1 MMIDLTLKIQLISDA
16 LIGKGE
22 GWGATIDS
30 DIVFDDM
37 GLPYIPARRVK
48 GSLRE
53 SALEVSEM
61 FELSGI
67 DKEMSGY
74 IKQLFGKTGSMKSGP
89 LEITNLY
96 LEDYS
101 KNRQWLDWLTLK
113 YQKENLFSKEQI
125 LKTFT
130 SIKQH
135 TAIESNGIAKDTSL
149 RTFRVLKRNNVF
161 SGNLS
166 FSNEIDSGLLQ
177 LLAFS
182 IRNLRYLGTNRNRG
196 LGYIKCKLLN
206 KDDKDFCDEYMQK
219 LINSKRG

>member
-1 MMIDLTLKIQLISDA
+1 MTEFTLKIQLISDA

-30 DIVFDDM
+30 DIIFDDF
-37 GLPYIPARRVK
+37 GLPYIPAKRVK

-61 FELSGI
+61 FELSEM
-67 DKEMSGY
+67 DKKMYGV
-74 IKQLFGKTGSMKSGP
+74 IKELFGESGSINSGP
-89 LEITNLY
+89 LEISNLY

-101 KNRQWLDWLTLK
+101 KNRQWLDWLKLK
-113 YQKENLFSKEQI
+113 YKNENLFSKEQI

-130 SIKQH
+130 SIRQH
-135 TAIESNGIAKDTSL
+135 TAIEKDGIAKDKSL
-149 RTFRVLKRNNVF
+149 RTFRVLRKDNIF

-166 FSNEIDSGLLQ
+166 FLREVDSSSMQ

-182 IRNLRYLGTNRNRG
+182 VRNLRYLGTNRNRG
-196 LGYIKCKLLN
+196 LGHIQCKLQDTESKDIDDEYIKNLTQS
-206 KDDKDFCDEYMQK
+206 M
-219 LINSKRG
+219 RG